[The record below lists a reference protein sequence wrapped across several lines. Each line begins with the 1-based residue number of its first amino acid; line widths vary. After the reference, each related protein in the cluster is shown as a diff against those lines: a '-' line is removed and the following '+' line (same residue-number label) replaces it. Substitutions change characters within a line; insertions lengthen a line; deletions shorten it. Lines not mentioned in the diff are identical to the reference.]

1 MRLALTG
8 APLAL
13 LSIVVAALNG
23 IAILMADD
31 DVDTLEVLGE
41 FVAHEG
47 ATVRIAGSGQE
58 ALEILRTWKPDVVLL
73 DIEMP
78 DMDGCELLTL
88 IHRQPALHD
97 VLAVAVTGYDDA
109 SDRMRCD
116 DAGFAGHVTKPFD
129 VDKLIQL
136 VATLVPHTHAT

>member
-1 MRLALTG
+1 
-8 APLAL
+8 
-13 LSIVVAALNG
+13 
-23 IAILMADD
+23 MADD

-78 DMDGCELLTL
+78 DMDGCELLAL

-109 SDRMRCD
+109 LDMLRCTE
-116 DAGFAGHVTKPFD
+116 AGFAGHVTKPFD